1 MYLKQTSEYN
11 LIFVLQYFIAIR
23 TKKNP
28 PAFPLIILKK
38 NMVGTIVVSWQ
49 FFFLLILQMYLG
61 SFKGQGIDFN
71 IARP

>member
-23 TKKNP
+23 TKKKPTCISTNN
-28 PAFPLIILKK
+28 LEKK
-38 NMVGTIVVSWQ
+38 YGWYNSCKLAN
-49 FFFLLILQMYLG
+49 FFFLILQMYLG
-61 SFKGQGIDFN
+61 SFKGQGIDFS